1 MVHLLDRED
10 LMTTAEVAK
19 YLHIKPKTVTVWLR
33 AGRLPGVKLAPSG
46 QWRVVPER
54 LHLWEKRQENR

>member
-1 MVHLLDRED
+1 MVHLLDRKD

-33 AGRLPGVKLAPSG
+33 EGCLPGIKLKTSG
-46 QWRVVPER
+46 QWRVSPER
-54 LHLWEKRQENR
+54 LHLWEKQQEN